1 MPPAEETTPLLREE
15 NPPTRDDGVEEAT
28 RSTPPIVVFLALYFG
43 VFIAALDG
51 TIVTALL
58 SHIASELNELPRI
71 QWIATGYLV
80 SSAAFQPLYG
90 KISDIFGRKC
100 VLIFCNLMFGLG
112 CLMCGL
118 SQTLGQLV
126 AGRVVSGIGGGGML
140 SLSTIAISDLVPLRQ
155 RGIFQGFGNIAFGL
169 GAGVGGVFGGLVSA
183 SLGWRTAFNLQVPA
197 ILLSNLLVAWFA
209 PETSPGLTFA
219 SSPSSS
225 PPKLMQQLKRLDVFG
240 SITLVVSL
248 VFLMLGITEGGRS
261 YPWTHPLILL
271 CLCTAVV
278 FAALFILVEIYV
290 AKEPTLPM
298 MLFKHRT
305 IVASSLTNLFM
316 TMSVYAVLFYAPLT
330 LTALYGYTPLQVGQ
344 RLVANFLGVSIG
356 SVGAGI
362 YMRKTGKYFWL
373 GVLSPILYFIG
384 VAVLVFKTSWFS
396 EPMVQYLCLFCAGS
410 GYAAMLTVTLLALIA
425 AVPHEYQAV
434 TTSIQYTFRGIGSTL
449 GVSVAS
455 SIFQNTL
462 RINLFET
469 EIPSKVIDRVLSSVE
484 AIRQVPV
491 EYQPTIIGC
500 YEVACVAVF
509 TFSFVLAVVSTISSA
524 MMREHV
530 LHSTIEREE

>member
-1 MPPAEETTPLLREE
+1 MDETTPLLRNEDSRRL
-15 NPPTRDDGVEEAT
+15 PPM
-28 RSTPPIVVFLALYFG
+28 VVFGALYFG
-43 VFIAALDG
+43 VFVAALDG

-90 KISDIFGRKC
+90 KISDIFGRKS

-118 SQTLGQLV
+118 STNLPQLV

-140 SLSTIAISDLVPLRQ
+140 SISTIAVSDLVPLRQ

-169 GAGVGGVFGGLVSA
+169 GAGIGGVFGGLVSA
-183 SLGWRTAFNLQVPA
+183 RFGWRSAFNMQVPA
-197 ILLSNLLVAWFA
+197 ILMSNLLVAWYT
-209 PETSPGLTFA
+209 PETSPVLVRSLENDDNDNSAAGR
-219 SSPSSS
+219 
-225 PPKLMQQLKRLDVFG
+225 PKLYEQLKRLDIFG
-240 SITLVVSL
+240 STTLVICL
-248 VFLMLGITEGGRS
+248 VFLMLGITEGGRT
-261 YPWTHPLILL
+261 YPWSHPLIIL
-271 CLCTAVV
+271 CLGVALV
-278 FAALFILVEIYV
+278 FAGLFILVELYV
-290 AKEPTLPM
+290 AREPTLPM
-298 MLFKHRT
+298 SLFKHRT

-330 LTALYGYTPLQVGQ
+330 LTALYGYTATQVGQ
-344 RLVANFLGVSIG
+344 RLVANFLGVSLG

-362 YMRKTGKYFWL
+362 YMRRTGKYFWL
-373 GVLSPILYFIG
+373 GVSSPILYFIG
-384 VAVLVFKTSWFS
+384 VSVLVFHIAWFANV
-396 EPMVQYLCLFCAGS
+396 PLQYMCLLFAGT

-425 AVPHEYQAV
+425 AVPHEFQAV
-434 TTSIQYTFRGIGSTL
+434 TTSIQYTFRGVGSTL

-462 RINLFET
+462 RNNLLDT
-469 EIPSKVIDRVLSSVE
+469 DLPSKVIHKVLNSVE
-484 AIRQVPV
+484 AIRQVPI
-491 EYQPTIIGC
+491 EYQPQIIGC
-500 YEVACVAVF
+500 YQVAAVAVF
-509 TFSFVLAVVSTISSA
+509 TFAFVLAVISTITSA
-524 MMREHV
+524 LMREHV